1 MQLKELTL
9 KELLALFDASVHD
22 QISEY
27 FEDPEIHYIVVFAN
41 HFQPDM
47 GLLTVGPNQ
56 DCTSLEQ
63 AKRAI
68 IDRKF
73 AKFMV
78 RCRHCPKELKKNETV
93 VGLVRPID
101 RGTQLE
107 SVRAS
112 GTVPPVAAPSGRAPS
127 GETPH
132 RVVFSP
138 GAPAPA
144 PAAPAPAAAAPAA
157 PMSAELEA
165 RLAERAAELDKRE
178 ASLKAVE
185 ADLKQREDDLVE
197 REDYVTQSE
206 ESLIDKIQ
214 KQERRGAELEQQEE
228 NIRKKLEDLARKEAA
243 FAAKIEAFKSANPGV
258 PMP

>member
-1 MQLKELTL
+1 MQLKELTV
-9 KELLALFDASVHD
+9 KELQALFDASAHE
-22 QISEY
+22 QIREY

-78 RCRHCPKELKKNETV
+78 RCLHCPKERKKADAPA
-93 VGLVRPID
+93 GLVRPIEK
-101 RGTQLE
+101 GTQLE
-107 SVRAS
+107 PVRA
-112 GTVPPVAAPSGRAPS
+112 PAPAS
-127 GETPH
+127 
-132 RVVFSP
+132 
-138 GAPAPA
+138 APAPA
-144 PAAPAPAAAAPAA
+144 PVAPAPAPVAAPAA
-157 PMSAELEA
+157 RPVSDPAREAEISA
-165 RLAERAAELDKRE
+165 RAAELDKRE
-178 ASLKAVE
+178 AALKAVE
-185 ADLKQREDDLVE
+185 TDLKQREDDLVE

-206 ESLIDKIQ
+206 ESLIEKIQ

-228 NIRKKLEDLARKEAA
+228 NIRRKIEELARKEAA
-243 FAAKIEAFKSANPGV
+243 FDAKVAAFKSANPSANLS
-258 PMP
+258 